1 MVWALA
7 GTRLLTVGQT
17 ENGKDRGGGW
27 GGRAQRK
34 EWETNSIIL
43 GKLFPNSKERNE
55 KSNQLY
61 VIQIVLFVLKF
72 FKVAEE

>member
-1 MVWALA
+1 MGRTGVGVGEA
-7 GTRLLTVGQT
+7 GLK
-17 ENGKDRGGGW
+17 EKNGKLTQLYW
-27 GGRAQRK
+27 G
-34 EWETNSIIL
+34 NYSHS
-43 GKLFPNSKERNE
+43 NERNE